1 MDPSLLTVAAGMRAQ
16 METLEV
22 VGNNIAN
29 AGTHG
34 YKADRDFYRLFLSAQ
49 AQADPLTGQI
59 SRMPFVQGST
69 IDFNQGAFIPTE
81 APLDVALSGPGFLVV
96 EGPGGE
102 LYTRSGSLRRS
113 ASGVL
118 ETAEGFSVLD
128 SQRGSITIPPNG
140 KIEVGGGGMI
150 SIEGLEVAELLP
162 VEFEKGAGSVEGRQ
176 QLFPRRRR
184 NHPATGRRDEPES
197 REARSVQCE
206 CRRRSRALDAC
217 HAPFSNDAA
226 RGFTRWRRAE
236 RPRDRGTRIDPIGK
250 HSWAKRRTEKSLL
263 LLRRH
268 RPCGR
273 AGTES
278 GRGQAI
284 PDTYTSTRT

>member
-16 METLEV
+16 VETLEV
-22 VGNNIAN
+22 IGNNIAN
-29 AGTHG
+29 ASTHG

-140 KIEVGGGGMI
+140 KIEVGAGGMI
-150 SIEGLEVAELLP
+150 SIEGLEVAELLL
-162 VEFEKGAGSVEGRQ
+162 VEFETAAGLSKVGNSYFRAGGGIEPQPAVETSLKQGKLEASNVNVAEEAVRLMLSMRHFQ
-176 QLFPRRRR
+176 MMRRV
-184 NHPATGRRDEPES
+184 ASLVGDE
-197 REARSVQCE
+197 
-206 CRRRSRALDAC
+206 L
-217 HAPFSNDAA
+217 N
-226 RGFTRWRRAE
+226 
-236 RPRDRGTRIDPIGK
+236 
-250 HSWAKRRTEKSLL
+250 
-263 LLRRH
+263 
-268 RPCGR
+268 GR
-273 AGTES
+273 AVEVLG
-278 GRGQAI
+278 
-284 PDTYTSTRT
+284 STR

>member
-16 METLEV
+16 METLQV

-59 SRMPFVQGST
+59 SRMPLVQGST

-96 EGPGGE
+96 EGPGSE

-140 KIEVGGGGMI
+140 KIEIGAGGVI
-150 SIEGLEVAELLP
+150 SVDGLAVAELLL
-162 VEFEKGAGSVEGRQ
+162 VEFEKGAGLSKVGNSYFRAANGIIPQPAVETSLNQGKLEASNVNVAEEAVRLMLATRHFQ
-176 QLFPRRRR
+176 MMRRV
-184 NHPATGRRDEPES
+184 A
-197 REARSVQCE
+197 
-206 CRRRSRALDAC
+206 
-217 HAPFSNDAA
+217 
-226 RGFTRWRRAE
+226 
-236 RPRDRGTRIDPIGK
+236 
-250 HSWAKRRTEKSLL
+250 SLVGNEL
-263 LLRRH
+263 N
-268 RPCGR
+268 GR
-273 AGTES
+273 AVEVLG
-278 GRGQAI
+278 
-284 PDTYTSTRT
+284 STR

>member
-1 MDPSLLTVAAGMRAQ
+1 MRAQ

-29 AGTHG
+29 ASTHG

-59 SRMPFVQGST
+59 SRMPSSRAQPLIST
-69 IDFNQGAFIPTE
+69 R
-81 APLDVALSGPGFLVV
+81 APSSPPKRRSTWLCRDRVFLVV

-128 SQRGSITIPPNG
+128 SQRGSISIPPNG
-140 KIEVGGGGMI
+140 KIEVGAGGMI
-150 SIEGLEVAELLP
+150 SIEGLELP
-162 VEFEKGAGSVEGRQ
+162 SCCSWSSKRSGSVEGRQ

-197 REARSVQCE
+197 GKLEASNVNVAEEAVRLMLAMRHFQMM
-206 CRRRSRALDAC
+206 RRVA
-217 HAPFSNDAA
+217 
-226 RGFTRWRRAE
+226 
-236 RPRDRGTRIDPIGK
+236 
-250 HSWAKRRTEKSLL
+250 SLVGDEL
-263 LLRRH
+263 N
-268 RPCGR
+268 GR
-273 AGTES
+273 AIEVLG
-278 GRGQAI
+278 
-284 PDTYTSTRT
+284 STR

>member
-1 MDPSLLTVAAGMRAQ
+1 MRAQ
-16 METLEV
+16 METLQV

-59 SRMPFVQGST
+59 SRMPLVQGST

-128 SQRGSITIPPNG
+128 SQRSSITIPPNG
-140 KIEVGGGGMI
+140 KIEVGASGVI
-150 SIEGLEVAELLP
+150 SVDGLAVAELLL
-162 VEFEKGAGSVEGRQ
+162 VEFEKGAGLSKVGNSYFRAGGGIIPQPAIETSLNQGKLEASNVNVAEEAVRLMLATRHFQ
-176 QLFPRRRR
+176 MMRRV
-184 NHPATGRRDEPES
+184 A
-197 REARSVQCE
+197 
-206 CRRRSRALDAC
+206 
-217 HAPFSNDAA
+217 
-226 RGFTRWRRAE
+226 
-236 RPRDRGTRIDPIGK
+236 
-250 HSWAKRRTEKSLL
+250 SLVGNEL
-263 LLRRH
+263 N
-268 RPCGR
+268 GR
-273 AGTES
+273 AVEVLG
-278 GRGQAI
+278 A
-284 PDTYTSTRT
+284 TR